1 MFPEMKKLFF
11 SIVMIAAALGARA
24 QQTAPAAAEKS
35 EWLPAFTRIEA
46 SGSFD
51 VVLERVPDSEAPKIV
66 YDTKGSYTTKFR
78 AEVKDRV
85 LHIRERIDSRRPER
99 TQVRVCYNTL
109 SSFALTD
116 AKASLADTLRQSL
129 LDVALAGGASLEG
142 ALEVQDLDMSVSD
155 KASALLGG
163 SARYLTLQASGGQ
176 VNAAELE
183 TMSARVSAQSN
194 AEVRV
199 WVTDRLEART
209 STGAVLRYKGEPDI
223 VRTALKFMGG
233 EIKPLE

>member
-1 MFPEMKKLFF
+1 MKKLFF
-11 SIVMIAAALGARA
+11 SIVMIATALGARA

-35 EWLPAFTRIEA
+35 EWLPAFTRVEA
-46 SGSFD
+46 SGAFD
-51 VVLERVPDSEAPKIV
+51 VVFERVPDSEAPKIV

-194 AEVRV
+194 AEMRV

-209 STGAVLRYKGEPDI
+209 STGAVLRYRGEPAI

>member
-1 MFPEMKKLFF
+1 MKKLFF

-46 SGSFD
+46 SGAFD
-51 VVLERVPDSEAPKIV
+51 VVFERVPDSEAPKIV

-129 LDVALAGGASLEG
+129 LDVALSGGASLEG

-183 TMSARVSAQSN
+183 TMSARDSAQSN

-209 STGAVLRYKGEPDI
+209 STGAVLRYKGEPAI

>member
-1 MFPEMKKLFF
+1 MKKLFF

-46 SGSFD
+46 SGAFD
-51 VVLERVPDSEAPKIV
+51 VVFERVPDSEAPKIV

-129 LDVALAGGASLEG
+129 LDVALSGGASLEG

-163 SARYLTLQASGGQ
+163 SARYLTLQVSGGQ

-209 STGAVLRYKGEPDI
+209 STGAVRRYRGEPAI
-223 VRTALKFMGG
+223 VRTALTFMGG
-233 EIKPLE
+233 EIQPLE

>member
-1 MFPEMKKLFF
+1 MKKLFF

-46 SGSFD
+46 SGAFD
-51 VVLERVPDSEAPKIV
+51 VVFERVPDSEAPKIV

-129 LDVALAGGASLEG
+129 LDVALSGGASLEG

-163 SARYLTLQASGGQ
+163 SARYLTLQVSGGQ

-209 STGAVLRYKGEPDI
+209 STGAVLRYRGEPAI

>member
-1 MFPEMKKLFF
+1 MKKLFF

-46 SGSFD
+46 SGAFD
-51 VVLERVPDSEAPKIV
+51 VVFERVPDSEAPKIV

-129 LDVALAGGASLEG
+129 LDVALSGSASLEG

-209 STGAVLRYKGEPDI
+209 STGAVLRYRGEPAI
-223 VRTALKFMGG
+223 VRTALKFMGR

>member
-1 MFPEMKKLFF
+1 MKKLFF

-35 EWLPAFTRIEA
+35 EWLPAFTRVEA
-46 SGSFD
+46 SGAFD
-51 VVLERVPDSEAPKIV
+51 VVFERVPDSEAPKIV

-116 AKASLADTLRQSL
+116 AKASRAAPRRPPPVA
-129 LDVALAGGASLEG
+129 VALARAASLEG

-209 STGAVLRYKGEPDI
+209 STGAVLRYKGEPAI

>member
-1 MFPEMKKLFF
+1 MKKLFF

-24 QQTAPAAAEKS
+24 QQTAPAVAEKS

-46 SGSFD
+46 SGAFD
-51 VVLERVPDSEAPKIV
+51 VVFERVPDSEAPKIV

-129 LDVALAGGASLEG
+129 LDVALSGGASLEG

-163 SARYLTLQASGGQ
+163 SARYLTLQVSGGQ

-209 STGAVLRYKGEPDI
+209 STGAVLRYRGEPAI

>member
-1 MFPEMKKLFF
+1 MLPEMKKLFF
-11 SIVMIAAALGARA
+11 SIVMIAAALGVRA

-46 SGSFD
+46 SGAFD
-51 VVLERVPDSEAPKIV
+51 VVFERVPDSEAPKIV

-129 LDVALAGGASLEG
+129 LDVALSGGASLEG

-209 STGAVLRYKGEPDI
+209 STGAVLRYRGEPAI

>member
-1 MFPEMKKLFF
+1 MKKLFF

-24 QQTAPAAAEKS
+24 QQTPPAAAEKC
-35 EWLPAFTRIEA
+35 EGLPAVPRLEA
-46 SGSFD
+46 RGAFD
-51 VVLERVPDSEAPKIV
+51 VVFERVPDSEAPKIV

-129 LDVALAGGASLEG
+129 LDVALSGGASLEG
-142 ALEVQDLDMSVSD
+142 SLEVQDLDMSVSD

-209 STGAVLRYKGEPDI
+209 STGAVLRYKGEPAI

>member
-1 MFPEMKKLFF
+1 MKKLFF
-11 SIVMIAAALGARA
+11 SIVMIAAALGVRA

-35 EWLPAFTRIEA
+35 EWLPAFTRVEA
-46 SGSFD
+46 SGAFD
-51 VVLERVPDSEAPKIV
+51 VVFERVPDSEAPKIV

-109 SSFALTD
+109 SSFVLTD

-129 LDVALAGGASLEG
+129 LDVALSGGASLEG

-155 KASALLGG
+155 KASVLLGG

-209 STGAVLRYKGEPDI
+209 STGAVLRYRGEPAI

>member
-1 MFPEMKKLFF
+1 MKKLFF

-46 SGSFD
+46 SGAFD
-51 VVLERVPDSEAPKIV
+51 VVFERVPDSEAPKIV

-85 LHIRERIDSRRPER
+85 LRIRERIDSRRPER

-142 ALEVQDLDMSVSD
+142 TLEVQDLDMSVSD

-209 STGAVLRYKGEPDI
+209 STGAVLHYRGEPAI

>member
-1 MFPEMKKLFF
+1 MKKLFF

-35 EWLPAFTRIEA
+35 EWLPAFTRVEA
-46 SGSFD
+46 SGAFD
-51 VVLERVPDSEAPKIV
+51 VVFERVPDSEAPKIV

-116 AKASLADTLRQSL
+116 AKASLADTLCQSL
-129 LDVALAGGASLEG
+129 LDVALSGGASLEG
-142 ALEVQDLDMSVSD
+142 TLEVQDLDMSVSD

-209 STGAVLRYKGEPDI
+209 STGAVLRYRGEPAI

>member
-1 MFPEMKKLFF
+1 MKKLFF

-35 EWLPAFTRIEA
+35 EWLPAFTRVEA
-46 SGSFD
+46 SGAFD
-51 VVLERVPDSEAPKIV
+51 VVFERVPDSEAPKIV

-209 STGAVLRYKGEPDI
+209 STGAVLRYRGEPAI
-223 VRTALKFMGG
+223 VRTALKFMGR

>member
-1 MFPEMKKLFF
+1 MKKLFF

-46 SGSFD
+46 SGAFD
-51 VVLERVPDSEAPKIV
+51 VVFERVPDSEAPKIV

-129 LDVALAGGASLEG
+129 LDVALSGGASLEG

-163 SARYLTLQASGGQ
+163 SARYLTLHVSGGQ

-209 STGAVLRYKGEPDI
+209 STGAVLRYRGEPAI

>member
-1 MFPEMKKLFF
+1 MKKLFF
-11 SIVMIAAALGARA
+11 SIVMIAAALGVRA
-24 QQTAPAAAEKS
+24 QQTALAAAEKS

-46 SGSFD
+46 SGAFD
-51 VVLERVPDSEAPKIV
+51 VVFERVPDSEAPKIV

-163 SARYLTLQASGGQ
+163 SARYLTLQVSGGQ

-209 STGAVLRYKGEPDI
+209 STGAVLRYRGEPAI

>member
-1 MFPEMKKLFF
+1 MKKLFF

-46 SGSFD
+46 SGAFD
-51 VVLERVPDSEAPKIV
+51 VVFERVPDSEAPKIV

-129 LDVALAGGASLEG
+129 LDVALSGGASLEG

-163 SARYLTLQASGGQ
+163 SARYLTLQVSGGQ

-183 TMSARVSAQSN
+183 AMSARVSAQSN

-209 STGAVLRYKGEPDI
+209 STGAVLRYRGEPAI

>member
-1 MFPEMKKLFF
+1 MKKLFF

-35 EWLPAFTRIEA
+35 EWLPAFTRVEA
-46 SGSFD
+46 SGAFD
-51 VVLERVPDSEAPKIV
+51 VVFERVPDSEAPKIV

-129 LDVALAGGASLEG
+129 LDVALSGGASLEG
-142 ALEVQDLDMSVSD
+142 TLEVQDLDMSVSD

-163 SARYLTLQASGGQ
+163 SARYLTLQVSGGQ

-209 STGAVLRYKGEPDI
+209 STGAVLRYRGEPGI

>member
-1 MFPEMKKLFF
+1 MKKLFF

-46 SGSFD
+46 SGAFD
-51 VVLERVPDSEAPKIV
+51 VVFERVPDSEAPKIV

-85 LHIRERIDSRRPER
+85 LHIRERIDSRRPAR

-109 SSFALTD
+109 SSFALTA

-129 LDVALAGGASLEG
+129 LDVALSGGASLEG

-209 STGAVLRYKGEPDI
+209 STGAVLRYKGEPAI
-223 VRTALKFMGG
+223 VRTARKFMGG

>member
-1 MFPEMKKLFF
+1 MKKLFF
-11 SIVMIAAALGARA
+11 SIVMIAAALGVRA

-46 SGSFD
+46 SGAFD
-51 VVLERVPDSEAPKIV
+51 VVFERVPDSEAPKIV

-116 AKASLADTLRQSL
+116 AKASLADTPRQSL
-129 LDVALAGGASLEG
+129 LDVALSGSASLEG

-209 STGAVLRYKGEPDI
+209 STGAVLRYKGEPAI